1 MAELSVLLSIV
12 ASLAVTI
19 GVILALLQLRDLRKQ
34 QQEEIAI
41 RLMSHFGDEAF
52 IAAFWRVQEWD
63 FKSIE
68 DFEARATKADWVA
81 WYTAG
86 AFFELMG
93 LLYKRELASLDLL
106 DDLLSNPVLSFWNAT
121 AVVTTGYRV
130 KYDSPQILQWLELLA
145 RAMDRRLTALGERHP
160 PFREGGQPS
169 PGGSADEAGG

>member
-1 MAELSVLLSIV
+1 MAEASVLLSIA

-19 GVILALLQLRDLRKQ
+19 GVIVALLQLRDFRKQ

-41 RLMSHFGDEAF
+41 RLMSHFGDESF
-52 IAAFWRVQEWD
+52 IAAFWRVQDWD

-81 WYTAG
+81 WYAAG

-93 LLYKRELASLDLL
+93 LLYKRGLARLELL

-121 AVVTTGYRV
+121 AVVTAGYRV
-130 KYDSPQILQWLELLA
+130 KYDAPQILEWLELLA
-145 RAMDRRLTALGERHP
+145 RAMDQRLTELGERHP
-160 PFREGGQPS
+160 PFRNGSQPS
-169 PGGSADEAGG
+169 PGEAADDAGG